1 MHLKY
6 VLPVYLNSIY
16 SAGTTDALVG
26 KTPHTHQGLMVSMEI
41 CQRSYVSDKQEM

>member
-6 VLPVYLNSIY
+6 VLPVYVNSIC

-26 KTPHTHQGLMVSMEI
+26 ETRPTYQRLMVSMEI
-41 CQRSYVSDKQEM
+41 CQRSDV